1 MVLLYYIIYHII
13 YISYRIVYYTI
24 LYYIYIISFI
34 IMSYIIPYHISYHVY
49 CTILYYII
57 LLWDL
62 RRVCG
67 PSLTDMSLCGLTST
81 IYQSDCTASQPVRPN
96 MNTYRHEYFKTSP
109 CLLQATGLAGS
120 SLLCQYRGPGYQVD
134 WWLFWVRFS
143 VGVAICLV
151 CITFTP
157 GVRPVN
163 AGGNYLPRRLL
174 LALM

>member
-1 MVLLYYIIYHII
+1 MALAHCILGKFFGVVCHCFPPNGIIILYYLSYNIYIISYRILYHIILYLYYIIYHHVI
-13 YISYRIVYYTI
+13 YHTISYIVSCI
-24 LYYIYIISFI
+24 LY
-34 IMSYIIPYHISYHVY
+34 HI
-49 CTILYYII
+49 ILYYII

-134 WWLFWVRFS
+134 
-143 VGVAICLV
+143 
-151 CITFTP
+151 
-157 GVRPVN
+157 
-163 AGGNYLPRRLL
+163 
-174 LALM
+174 